1 MAKKKSRK
9 VSRKNDAFERRMED
23 FGDEMGEIG
32 ERFGRRME
40 RHGRRWERRGEECDT
55 WFRNTFGLVG
65 PLISGV
71 LGIIIL
77 SLVIWLIN
85 FLNSKIGSW
94 FLAEIS
100 LFLITNIGLFFLIF
114 LFFSYT
120 SYFSKFHR
128 RTYVIFSPIPVAVGA
143 AVCMWIAASAIN
155 TVNIQLGNPLLAA
168 FALNLNENL
177 FWVSWLFLCI
187 GYLVLAVILAT
198 KGHYK
203 PEEGA
208 ERMTRTKSYHKKE
221 EAGIRRLYRSG
232 KDRILGGVCGGIAE
246 YLGVDPVIIRLLWV
260 VGSLAWGFGILLYI
274 ICWIIIPRNP
284 NHKWK

>member
-1 MAKKKSRK
+1 MVKKKSRK

-23 FGDEMGEIG
+23 FGEEMGEIG

-40 RHGRRWERRGEECDT
+40 RRGRRWEKRGKECDT
-55 WFRNTFGLVG
+55 WFRNTFGLLG
-65 PLISGV
+65 PFVSSVI
-71 LGIIIL
+71 GIIIFGL
-77 SLVIWLIN
+77 IVWVIN
-85 FLNSKIGSW
+85 FVNAKIGVW
-94 FLAEIS
+94 LLVEIS
-100 LFLITNIGLFFLIF
+100 LFLTNNMGLFFLLF

-120 SYFSKFHR
+120 SYFSKF
-128 RTYVIFSPIPVAVGA
+128 YYKAYMLFSPVSVAVGA
-143 AVCMWIAASAIN
+143 AVCFWIVANVLSTVNVSIGSPVLSAIAFHVSEN
-155 TVNIQLGNPLLAA
+155 VFLL
-168 FALNLNENL
+168 F
-177 FWVSWLFLCI
+177 WLFLCI
-187 GYLVLAVILAT
+187 GYLVLAVILVT
-198 KGHYK
+198 RGYCNPK
-203 PEEGA
+203 EEA
-208 ERMTRTKSYHKKE
+208 ERMTRTKSYQKKE